1 MRIQLTVAYTQN
13 LHRRGNIILEEVH
26 IFSMSSY
33 LAPTSLSPPRYPSTC
48 LTYLLVLFSLCSTG
62 LACLCALT
70 RGVGAKKRRQQKEW
84 KTTAKRVGVFQYFPT
99 THVHNVRECYQIKRK
114 KGKEKRTF
122 WDLKAKKFLERKL
135 TATGKIRYK
144 LRHIKLL

>member
-1 MRIQLTVAYTQN
+1 MV
-13 LHRRGNIILEEVH
+13 
-26 IFSMSSY
+26 F
-33 LAPTSLSPPRYPSTC
+33 
-48 LTYLLVLFSLCSTG
+48 FSLCFAGS
-62 LACLCALT
+62 ACPCKLT
-70 RGVGAKKRRQQKEW
+70 WGSRSQK

-99 THVHNVRECYQIKRK
+99 THVHNVKECYQIKRK

-144 LRHIKLL
+144 ITTHQTVIMQSL